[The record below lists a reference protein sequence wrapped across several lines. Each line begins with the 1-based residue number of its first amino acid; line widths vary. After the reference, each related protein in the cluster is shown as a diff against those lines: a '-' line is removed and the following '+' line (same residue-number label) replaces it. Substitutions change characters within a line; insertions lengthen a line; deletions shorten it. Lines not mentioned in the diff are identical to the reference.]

1 MTKSH
6 NQSQASSDEAYFNL
20 QVSGC
25 GYLSRVRWVNPSSK
39 GRKSEP
45 FLACAVNA
53 LRGAVTDPAYTY
65 FDLRVS
71 GEEAGVLVEQLKQD
85 VDANR
90 KVFIAFKLGDI
101 YPHSYERKAFNE
113 HGKPTGEMETA
124 TLIKGRLLL
133 ITYVKVDD
141 EVVYQRKDDDE
152 NGDDAG
158 EREAPQGAEREPQQ
172 RQGGEAQAP
181 RTPAQEEGGNARSQ
195 RRQAATPVKDR
206 SRVRDYVEA

>member
-1 MTKSH
+1 QGVERSPVHTLEIAMTKSH
-6 NQSQASSDEAYFNL
+6 NQSQASSDEGYFNL

-71 GEEAGVLVEQLKQD
+71 GEEAGELVDQLKQD
-85 VDANR
+85 VEENR
-90 KVFIAFKLGDI
+90 KVFVAFKLGDI
-101 YPHSYERKAFNE
+101 YPHAYDRAVLDK
-113 HGKPTGEMETA
+113 HGKPTGEKETA

-133 ITYVKVDD
+133 ITYVKVND

-152 NGDDAG
+152 DGEDAG
-158 EREAPQGAEREPQQ
+158 DREALQRAEREPQQ
-172 RQGGEAQAP
+172 RQGDDAQTP
-181 RTPAQEEGGNARSQ
+181 RTQEEDG
-195 RRQAATPVKDR
+195 
-206 SRVRDYVEA
+206 